1 MTGFYERLSAHRK
14 DDDKLRK
21 CIDNVVDKLDRATD
35 PKRPGMLLGKIQS
48 GKTRAFLGVIALA
61 FDRGFDVAVV
71 LTKGTKTLARQTV
84 KRIGHDFKE
93 FVDKD
98 EILLFD
104 IMEAPESLTRAELR
118 RKIIIVAKKQVHNL
132 TRIRKILVETYP
144 ELRTRRV
151 LLVDDEADLAS
162 VRFTKKKGE
171 SDFDQGRIASQ
182 MDELRQTVG
191 NISFLQV
198 TATPYSLYLQ
208 PDSYE
213 DSSQAKEVFHPKRP
227 AFTELLPIHAAYVGG
242 ETYFGNH
249 GTEDP
254 RHYLYV
260 EVPDHEHDAL
270 RSNDGRVIREDHLW
284 VNKRIVKLRHGLAA
298 FLLAV
303 AIRRRQQE
311 QKGEA
316 SRKYAMI
323 IHNDTQRSAHKWQLE
338 TVNKLVR
345 LFETA
350 AADGDARLRELF
362 DAAYDDLKRS
372 VTADGGHMP
381 TPEEGYAD
389 LLALINDGELNVQQV
404 NSDVDLEPLLDV
416 DTAELRL
423 RTKANVF
430 IGGSILDR
438 GITVPN
444 LISFY
449 YGRNPKRMQ
458 ADTALQH
465 SRMYGA
471 RPKADIAVT
480 RFYTSRAVYIR
491 LRQIH
496 DLETTLRE
504 AFESSAQDGAVV
516 FIKSDR
522 AGGVVPCAPSK
533 IALSDIVTLRP
544 SDILLPTGFD
554 TVASSNLA
562 PSIRRIDAMVPPAC
576 LNTGRFAEIDLEAAI
591 QVIDQVEPTLVFNGA
606 SDFDWGAMRALL
618 RYHVDRSGGAI
629 AILCE
634 TDRRLSRAASGDR
647 TGLSILGSEKLRA
660 LVRDPG
666 RAKPALILLKQ
677 IGGSELGW
685 KAGPFWWPMLAVT
698 RHAAPCVFAKNAAP

>member
-1 MTGFYERLSAHRK
+1 MAGFYERLSDHRQ
-14 DDDKLRK
+14 DDGKLRK
-21 CIDNVVDKLDRATD
+21 CVENVVDKLDGATD
-35 PKRPGMLLGKIQS
+35 PRKPGMLLGKIQS

-84 KRIGHDFKE
+84 KRIGHDFKD

-104 IMEAPESLTRAELR
+104 IMAAPESLTRAELR

-132 TRIRKILVETYP
+132 TRIRKLLVETYP
-144 ELRTRRV
+144 ELRERRV

-171 SDFDQGRIASQ
+171 SEFDQGRIANQ
-182 MDELRQTVG
+182 MDELRRTVDR
-191 NISFLQV
+191 ISFLQV

-213 DSSQAKEVFHPKRP
+213 ESTQAKEVFHPKRP

-242 ETYFGNH
+242 ETYFGAH
-249 GTEDP
+249 GVNDP
-254 RHYLYV
+254 RHYLFV
-260 EVPDHEHDAL
+260 EVPDQEHDAL
-270 RSNDGRVIREDHLW
+270 RSNDGRTIRDDHLW
-284 VNKRIVKLRHGLAA
+284 VSRNIAKLRHGLITY
-298 FLLAV
+298 LLAV
-303 AIRRRQQE
+303 AVRRRQQE
-311 QKGEA
+311 LAGETPL
-316 SRKYAMI
+316 KYAMI
-323 IHNDTQRSAHKWQLE
+323 IHNDTQRSAHKWQWE
-338 TVNKLVR
+338 TVKKLEM
-345 LFETA
+345 LFENA
-350 AADGDARLRELF
+350 AANGDPRLREAF
-362 DAAYDDLKRS
+362 DAAYADLKRS
-372 VTADGGHMP
+372 VTADGGQMP
-381 TPEEGYAD
+381 TPDDGYGD
-389 LLALINDGELNVQQV
+389 LIALIQDGELNVQQV
-404 NSDVDLEPLLDV
+404 NSDVDLEPLLDA

-480 RFYTSRAVYIR
+480 RFYTSRAVYGR

-496 DLETTLRE
+496 NLETTLRE
-504 AFESSAQDGAVV
+504 AFEGGTQDGAVV

-522 AGGVVPCAPSK
+522 AGTVVPCAPSK

-554 TVASSNLA
+554 TIASSKLEA
-562 PSIRRIDAMVPPAC
+562 VVRKLDAMIPAAC
-576 LNTGRFAEIDLEAAI
+576 LGTGRFAEIDLDAAI
-591 QVIDQVEPTLVFNGA
+591 RVIDAIEPTLVLA
-606 SDFDWGAMRALL
+606 DAADFDWDAMRALL
-618 RYHVDRSGGAI
+618 RYHVERSGGGV
-629 AILCE
+629 AILAE
-634 TDRRLSRAASGDR
+634 ADRRLAKEASGDR
-647 TGLSILGSEKLRA
+647 SGLSILGSERLRS
-660 LVRDPG
+660 LVRDPS
-666 RAKPALILLKQ
+666 RTKPALILLKQ
-677 IGGSELGW
+677 IGGPGLGW

-698 RHAAPCVFAKNAAP
+698 NRVAPCVFAKNAAP

>member
-1 MTGFYERLSAHRK
+1 MAGFYQRLSTHRR
-14 DDDKLRK
+14 DDEKLRQ
-21 CIDNVVDKLDRATD
+21 CVENVVDKLDRATD
-35 PKRPGMLLGKIQS
+35 PNKPGMLLGKIQS
-48 GKTRAFLGVIALA
+48 GKTKAFLGVIALA
-61 FDRGFDVAVV
+61 FDRGFDIAVV

-84 KRIGHDFKE
+84 KRIGRDFRE

-118 RKIIIVAKKQVHNL
+118 RKIIIVGKKQVHNL
-132 TRIRKILVETYP
+132 TRIQKLLVETYP
-144 ELRTRRV
+144 ELRARRV

-171 SDFDQGRIASQ
+171 SEFDQGRIANQ
-182 MDELRQTVG
+182 MDELRQVVG

-208 PDSYE
+208 PESYE
-213 DSSQAKEVFHPKRP
+213 ESTQAKEVFHPKRP
-227 AFTELLPIHAAYVGG
+227 AFTELLPIHDAYVGG
-242 ETYFGNH
+242 ETYFGAH
-249 GTEDP
+249 GPGDP

-260 EVPDHEHDAL
+260 EVLDQEHDAL
-270 RSNDGRVIREDHLW
+270 RSNDGRTIRDDHLW
-284 VNKRIVKLRHGLAA
+284 VSRNIAKLRHALITY
-298 FLLAV
+298 LLAV

-311 QKGEA
+311 GAGEGPL
-316 SRKYAMI
+316 KYAMI

-338 TVNKLVR
+338 NVNKLVR
-345 LFETA
+345 LFENA
-350 AADGDARLRELF
+350 AADDDPRLRSAF
-362 DAAYDDLKRS
+362 DAAYEDLRRS
-372 VTADGGHMP
+372 VIADDGRMP
-381 TPEEGYAD
+381 TPKEGYTD
-389 LLALINDGELNVQQV
+389 LVALIQDGELNVQQV
-404 NSDVDLEPLLDV
+404 NSDVDLEPLLDA

-465 SRMYGA
+465 SRMYGP
-471 RPKADIAVT
+471 RPKSDIAVT
-480 RFYTSRAVYIR
+480 RFYTSRAVYGR

-496 DLETTLRE
+496 ELETTLRE
-504 AFESSAQDGAVV
+504 AFEGGAQDGAVV

-522 AGGVVPCAPSK
+522 AGAVVPCAPSK
-533 IALSDIVTLRP
+533 IALSEIVTLRP

-554 TVASSNLA
+554 TIASSKLGA
-562 PSIRRIDAMVPPAC
+562 AMRKADALVPAAC
-576 LNTGRFAEIDLEAAI
+576 LDTGRFAEVDLEEAMM
-591 QVIDQVEPTLVFNGA
+591 VIDAIEPTLVLENA

-618 RYHVDRSGGAI
+618 RYHVERSGGGVD
-629 AILCE
+629 ILAE
-634 TDRRLSRAASGDR
+634 TGRRLAKAASGDR
-647 TGLSILGSEKLRA
+647 TGLSILGTEKLRSM
-660 LVRDPG
+660 VRDPH

-677 IGGSELGW
+677 VGGTELGW

-698 RHAAPCVFAKNAAP
+698 RHVAPCVFAKNAAS